1 MAYIHG
7 NFGKEKLGDRWA
19 HPNSSTVVSLS
30 CSFQVRLGLG
40 LEITNIERLSFEM
53 NFESIRFSL
62 R

>member
-30 CSFQVRLGLG
+30 PAPFKSDSDLDSKLP
-40 LEITNIERLSFEM
+40 I
-53 NFESIRFSL
+53 
-62 R
+62 